1 MSGEA
6 VSDTA
11 ERRREQRGGSAGA
24 WWAPARVAFAGLA
37 LLATAVVPSASATTQ
52 PVPAPAGTFA
62 YVTNGLAGS
71 LSVIDTADNTVTS
84 TIDVGDDPNGVAVS
98 PDGNRVFVANRLSD
112 TVSLVVPAA
121 GGSVSVPVGDNP
133 VGVAVSPDGT
143 RAYVTNTI
151 SNNMTV
157 ITADTIP
164 PSVIATVH
172 VGTRPQDVAI
182 APNGTRAY
190 VANLLDGTVAV
201 VDTTTNTLLDSIP
214 VGQLP
219 QGVAVS
225 PDGARVYVT
234 NFGDG
239 TVSVI
244 DTATAAVRFTIP
256 IGNDTSPADVAVSR
270 DGTRAYV
277 ADFGSDEVTV
287 IDTTANP
294 PAVIAT
300 VPVGEE
306 PLGVAVTPDG
316 AHVYVTNSMDNTV
329 SVIDTATRTVT
340 GTVGGFAIPLG
351 VAVGTRAVGETPTAL
366 TLTAEPNGK
375 GHGNEKEQGDG
386 QGNGHGNGNGRGN
399 GDGPGK
405 EAPGTRGDRGPI
417 LKARLTVGGTPL
429 EDGSVVFT
437 SDSDVLCADTTD
449 SRGRATCAVRGRQDA
464 DACYTATFAGDDT
477 HAAATAT
484 TCTDRRAA
492 AQRTFPRERP

>member
-1 MSGEA
+1 
-6 VSDTA
+6 
-11 ERRREQRGGSAGA
+11 
-24 WWAPARVAFAGLA
+24 
-37 LLATAVVPSASATTQ
+37 ATTR

-62 YVTNGLAGS
+62 YVANGLAGS
-71 LSVIDTADNTVTS
+71 LSVIDTADNTVTA

-98 PDGNRVFVANRLSD
+98 PDGSLVFVANRLSD
-112 TVSLVVPAA
+112 TVSLVVPAV
-121 GGSVSVPVGDNP
+121 GGALSVPVGDNP

-157 ITADTIP
+157 ITADEVP

-201 VDTTTNTLLDSIP
+201 VDTTTDTLLTAVP

-219 QGVAVS
+219 QGVATS

-244 DTATAAVRFTIP
+244 DTATDTVRFTVP

-277 ADFGSDEVTV
+277 ANFSTDNVSV

-306 PLGVAVTPDG
+306 PLGVALAPDG
-316 AHVYVTNSMDNTV
+316 AHAYVTGSMDNSV

-340 GTVGGFAIPLG
+340 RTIGGFAIPLG
-351 VAVGTRAVGETPTAL
+351 VAVGTRGVGAIPTGL
-366 TLTAEPNGK
+366 TLTAERTGK
-375 GHGNEKEQGDG
+375 GHE
-386 QGNGHGNGNGRGN
+386 NGHGNGKESVGVQGYRGL
-399 GDGPGK
+399 
-405 EAPGTRGDRGPI
+405 T
-417 LKARLTVGGTPL
+417 LKARLTVGGRPL
-429 EDGSVVFT
+429 KDGSVLFT
-437 SDSDVLCADTTD
+437 RDTEVLCADTTD
-449 SRGRATCAVRGRQDA
+449 SRGRATCAVRGRPD
-464 DACYTATFAGDDT
+464 DDDCYTATFTGDET

-492 AQRTFPRERP
+492 ARRTDRKR